1 MDTANQDNRLWTR
14 CGTFFC
20 NAWPARWRRA
30 EAGLLVFGALVF
42 SIIYLCQ
49 LNLIATYAVNVPYW
63 DEWENLREGN
73 LSSELSW
80 SWLIARHNEH
90 RIVLTKLLTWVLFR
104 CNGWDLVVQQI
115 VNYMIFGV
123 LLVSLI
129 FWAWTACERRV
140 PLGLWFLLGLFLLA
154 PTNHENHLWGFQ
166 SQIHFALL
174 FLVIAVFFLFHTS
187 ACWCRIFVGTT
198 AAVLGMYSFSS
209 GAISALI
216 VVLVFAVVK
225 LSVFFRCG
233 RSRQDLLHTFFVVS
247 VVGLAF
253 ALWLVGYETPAHH
266 PDLTWPHQR
275 LFWDFLSN
283 SVSLGFGFDNVS
295 GGYGIAILVFLAVP
309 LVVLL
314 GRNRWLPD
322 CRGGAILA
330 FSGAILASLASIALG
345 RAGGFPLHLSKASRY
360 FEISSPLIVVI
371 AVAWCLVLR
380 KRPKPLYTLMA
391 VYFMSVGTAFV
402 NNWDFRIVYEAE
414 SRFRQQT
421 VQCIEAY
428 YSGRGDANCHR
439 SYANPINEQ
448 LDRAQRLN
456 LSFYRDIERS
466 E

>member
-1 MDTANQDNRLWTR
+1 
-14 CGTFFC
+14 
-20 NAWPARWRRA
+20 
-30 EAGLLVFGALVF
+30 
-42 SIIYLCQ
+42 
-49 LNLIATYAVNVPYW
+49 
-63 DEWENLREGN
+63 
-73 LSSELSW
+73 
-80 SWLIARHNEH
+80 
-90 RIVLTKLLTWVLFR
+90 
-104 CNGWDLVVQQI
+104 
-115 VNYMIFGV
+115 
-123 LLVSLI
+123 
-129 FWAWTACERRV
+129 
-140 PLGLWFLLGLFLLA
+140 
-154 PTNHENHLWGFQ
+154 
-166 SQIHFALL
+166 
-174 FLVIAVFFLFHTS
+174 
-187 ACWCRIFVGTT
+187 
-198 AAVLGMYSFSS
+198 
-209 GAISALI
+209 
-216 VVLVFAVVK
+216 
-225 LSVFFRCG
+225 
-233 RSRQDLLHTFFVVS
+233 
-247 VVGLAF
+247 
-253 ALWLVGYETPAHH
+253 
-266 PDLTWPHQR
+266 
-275 LFWDFLSN
+275 
-283 SVSLGFGFDNVS
+283 
-295 GGYGIAILVFLAVP
+295 
-309 LVVLL
+309 
-314 GRNRWLPD
+314 LPD